1 VQPID
6 HFILQ
11 KIFEREQRKEE
22 QREGLRIPLPV
33 PGPPHAPPAK
43 DEKCPPKKPIIID
56 MT

>member
-6 HFILQ
+6 HLILQ
-11 KIFEREQRKEE
+11 KILEREQRKEE
-22 QREGLRIPLPV
+22 QREGPRIPLPV
-33 PGPPHAPPAK
+33 PGPPHESHVK